1 MTAADNESEI
11 LSAIV
16 ALRESLEQFNQA
28 RDQETESLRGDLDAL
43 KAYVTAIDAKVDAQ
57 NDFVDAVAKA
67 QEAWDNLGNIA
78 NEWFRDLDTKVNE
91 VGPKLDGIRNDLATV
106 RGGHAHSA
114 VLRNAPLIADALDC
128 SLISEV
134 PKGVIIGLAK
144 IVASDGEPANEVDSF
159 RNADLVL
166 YVTDEEGRPAY
177 IAVEA
182 SFTIA
187 PNDVRRAHRNAHYLR
202 RFTGLISLPVVAGVE
217 VLPAAQQQIDRGDAY
232 LYLIQ
237 RTLLEPD

>member
-1 MTAADNESEI
+1 MTPADNESE
-11 LSAIV
+11 LLGVIV
-16 ALRESLEQFNQA
+16 ALRESLDQFNQA
-28 RDQETESLRGDLDAL
+28 RDQESESLKGELDAL
-43 KAYVTAIDAKVDAQ
+43 KTYVDAINAKVDAQ
-57 NDFVDAVAKA
+57 NDVVDAVAKA
-67 QEAWDNLGNIA
+67 QEAWVNLGNIA
-78 NEWFRDLDTKVNE
+78 DGWFQDLDAKVNE

-114 VLRNAPLIADALDC
+114 VLRNAALIADALDC

-144 IVASDGEPANEVDSF
+144 IAASDGEPTNEVDSF

-177 IAVEA
+177 ITVEA

-187 PNDVRRAHRNAHYLR
+187 PNDVRRAHRNAQYLN
-202 RFTGLISLPVVAGVE
+202 RFTGLTALAVVAGVE
-217 VLPAAQQQIDRGDAY
+217 VLPAAQRLIDRGDAH
-232 LYLIQ
+232 LYPIQ